1 MSENEVFIVCPKSQA
16 YEYKNIYKQS
26 AISNAVTKWYE
37 YYKGLGCTVCCYAED
52 MLAVELLYDKEV
64 KWYTVLGSADRL
76 FLQDNVTSYPEAYK
90 KIQKNSIDT
99 KIIRKSIIK
108 YASKTLEQCVDMEMY
123 LASNFNTLIN
133 RIRFAAS
140 DNLDVNAKAIVYVDT
155 AVANRFCNLPKNVV
169 GNGKSIVHVQ
179 VENNIELFSFGGIE
193 MNHDSFIDVERC
205 LYGSNV

>member
-37 YYKGLGCTVCCYAED
+37 YYRGLGCTVCCYAED

-133 RIRFAAS
+133 RIRLAAS
-140 DNLDVNAKAIVYVDT
+140 DNLDVNAKAIV
-155 AVANRFCNLPKNVV
+155 
-169 GNGKSIVHVQ
+169 
-179 VENNIELFSFGGIE
+179 
-193 MNHDSFIDVERC
+193 
-205 LYGSNV
+205 